1 MEPVS
6 RFVIETVS
14 GRFIDLTNPSID
26 DINEEDLAWG
36 ISRMPRY
43 STHTINEL
51 IYSVGQHSIF
61 ATETVQ
67 RAWNHK
73 EDGIRASL
81 MAFIERQDSLRREAM
96 LDLWANTKQAPTLL
110 LLGVL
115 LHDASE
121 AWLLDVPTPL
131 KNLPGIKEAYGEL
144 EAQFMSLIYQ
154 KFGLDKMPDGSEGF
168 IQWADSYTLTIEAYH
183 LMRSRGNGWPKLMP
197 VTLRGLQE
205 FKAPKPSIQVYEEFK
220 AWLGELTAT

>member
-1 MEPVS
+1 MQSPSRILVS
-6 RFVIETVS
+6 RFVMETVS

-168 IQWADSYTLTIEAYH
+168 IQWADSYTLTIAGETVVKIDVINMIRQIGGTDRVDFDVQVNPVQH
-183 LMRSRGNGWPKLMP
+183 RSRDL
-197 VTLRGLQE
+197 
-205 FKAPKPSIQVYEEFK
+205 
-220 AWLGELTAT
+220 